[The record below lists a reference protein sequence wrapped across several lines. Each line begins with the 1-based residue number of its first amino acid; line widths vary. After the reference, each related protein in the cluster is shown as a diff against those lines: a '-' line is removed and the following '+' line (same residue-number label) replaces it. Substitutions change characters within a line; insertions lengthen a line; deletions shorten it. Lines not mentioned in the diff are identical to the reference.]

1 MAIKKPVGKKAVRS
15 VKRET
20 VEVRDT
26 ARDLLLAS
34 LGAVSISRKEGAR
47 FVGTLIE
54 QGQELGER
62 TLKLAEG
69 KVADVRKQVE
79 GVFGK
84 VQKAANS
91 NLAQVEGVVGGQV
104 SRVLS
109 RLGIP
114 SKADVQEL
122 SRRVADLNR
131 QVKALQGARKVAQA
145 KAA

>member
-1 MAIKKPVGKKAVRS
+1 MAIKKAVGKKAVRS

-131 QVKALQGARKVAQA
+131 QVKALQGARKAAQA

>member
-1 MAIKKPVGKKAVRS
+1 MATKKLAGNKALRS

-26 ARDLLLAS
+26 ARDILLAS
-34 LGAVSISRKEGAR
+34 LGAVSLTRKEGAR

-62 TLKLAEG
+62 TVKLAEG
-69 KVADVRKQVE
+69 KVADVRKQVI

-84 VQKAANS
+84 VQKSANT
-91 NLAQVEGVVGGQV
+91 NLSQVEGVVGGQV
-104 SRVLS
+104 TRVLS

-122 SRRVADLNR
+122 SRRVTELNR

-145 KAA
+145 QAA